1 MCGTIALGL
10 VGGLFASKL
19 LFRRRWHGRWHH
31 ARHAWRGRPRGEA
44 PPVDVERRVAGALAA
59 LELNERQADEARDVF
74 AEIAEALGA
83 GYRRWG
89 GIDDALAAVAA
100 EPFDRARAEDAIDLP
115 DEPRRRAVDALEHLH
130 NILTPEQRAKL
141 R

>member
-10 VGGLFASKL
+10 VGGLLASKL
-19 LFRRRWHGRWHH
+19 MFRRRWHGGWHMR
-31 ARHAWRGRPRGEA
+31 RHGWRGRVAASPA
-44 PPVDVERRVAGALAA
+44 VDVVTRVDGALAL
-59 LELNERQADEARDVF
+59 LELSQRQAEEARDVF
-74 AEIAEALGA
+74 ADVAEALGVN
-83 GYRRWG
+83 YRRWD
-89 GIDDALAAVAA
+89 GIDDALAAVGA
-100 EPFDRARAEDAIDLP
+100 EPFDRARAEASLDLP